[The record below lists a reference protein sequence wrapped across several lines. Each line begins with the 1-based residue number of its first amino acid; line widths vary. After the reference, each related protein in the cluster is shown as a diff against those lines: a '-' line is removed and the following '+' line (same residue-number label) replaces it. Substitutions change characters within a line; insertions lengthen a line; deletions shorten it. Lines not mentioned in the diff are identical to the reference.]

1 MSALAPLVNSLMSG
15 NLNDA
20 INPVTDKT
28 MESTKIVKKYYSDGY
43 SYEDHHGSYG
53 HHHPQTYGRGK
64 GSKKSGRSVA
74 LSALTLL
81 AFLFFLHILQQCLQD
96 QMDNMTPQMVVMQA
110 TINAAR
116 EAEAKLKEAQKRV
129 GEGAQEDKKDPGEID
144 TGFASQKRFDDLYI
158 YDKIPTKMNTK
169 GGFSNP

>member
-1 MSALAPLVNSLMSG
+1 MIG
-15 NLNDA
+15 NVNDA
-20 INPVTDKT
+20 ANLVTEKT

-53 HHHPQTYGRGK
+53 HHYPQTYGRGK

-129 GEGAQEDKKDPGEID
+129 GENVKDDKKDRGVVGA
-144 TGFASQKRFDDLYI
+144 GFATQKRVDDLYS
-158 YDKIPTKMNTK
+158 YEKISAKVNTK
-169 GGFSNP
+169 G

>member
-1 MSALAPLVNSLMSG
+1 MGG
-15 NLNDA
+15 NVNDA
-20 INPVTDKT
+20 MNLVTERT

-129 GEGAQEDKKDPGEID
+129 GEGAEEDKKDPGTID
-144 TGFASQKRFDDLYI
+144 SSFSTQKGVDDLYI
-158 YDKIPTKMNTK
+158 YQKIPAKLNTR
-169 GGFSNP
+169 GGFSNL